1 MIDVLKWNSQLS
13 QNKTIDIT
21 ILMTGL
27 LTSYCY
33 NLNMSHSCIDDERN
47 WKINVTIKKKIKDK
61 NKNRQR

>member
-47 WKINVTIKKKIKDK
+47 
-61 NKNRQR
+61 